1 MDDVADV
8 GRQQDEAEVAKDLR
22 TLVGDDPGHQAEH
35 ADRGDSK
42 DEAHDLLRDFVEG
55 ADNVG
60 GQLALLARDEDA
72 AAEEQRDHDDLEH

>member
-35 ADRGDSK
+35 ADWS
-42 DEAHDLLRDFVEG
+42 EIY
-55 ADNVG
+55 
-60 GQLALLARDEDA
+60 
-72 AAEEQRDHDDLEH
+72 DHH